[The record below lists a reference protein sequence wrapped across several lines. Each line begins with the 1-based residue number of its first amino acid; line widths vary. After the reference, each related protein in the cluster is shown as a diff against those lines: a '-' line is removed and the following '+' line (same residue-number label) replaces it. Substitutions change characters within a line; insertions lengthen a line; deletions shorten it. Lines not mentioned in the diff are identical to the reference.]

1 MKMQSYTA
9 EVLNSLKAKYPWEK
23 EYIQSVSEVFKSIA
37 PVVDETPEYRHNKI
51 LEQLVEPDRSITFRV
66 PWRDDRGI
74 LQVNTGHR
82 VEFNNVLGPYKGG
95 LRFHASVTLS
105 IVKCLG
111 FEQIFKNALTGLLLG
126 GGKGG
131 SDFNPRGKTDTEIMR
146 FCQSFMIELSKHIG
160 ATTDVPAGDIGVGTR
175 EIGYMFGMYR
185 KLTDAFEGVLT
196 GKGLGWG
203 GSYLRPEAT
212 GYGVV
217 YFAQEVLNAKN
228 EKIDGKTVTVSGFG
242 NVAWGV
248 VKKIN
253 ELGGK
258 VVTLSGPDGFIYDP
272 DGVKGEKVDYML
284 KMRLSGNDVVKDYAD
299 KFKVEFYPGK
309 TPWCI
314 SCDLAIPCATQNEV
328 DLEDVKQLLGN
339 QVAYLIEGANL
350 PVTLEGMA
358 LLEDADIVYAPA
370 KACNAGGVACSC
382 FEMAQNANFMCW
394 TEEEV
399 DMRLHQVMKNIH
411 DQCFETA
418 KVYNREGDYVFGAN
432 VAGFRRV
439 ADAVIDQGSV

>member
-1 MKMQSYTA
+1 MQSYTA

>member
-1 MKMQSYTA
+1 MQSYIE
-9 EVLNSLKAKYPWEK
+9 EVLNSLKARYPWEK

-37 PVVDETPEYRHNKI
+37 PVLNEMPDYRHNKV
-51 LEQLVEPDRSITFRV
+51 LEQLVEPDRCITFRV

-95 LRFHASVTLS
+95 LRFHSSVTLS
-105 IVKCLG
+105 IIKCLG
-111 FEQIFKNALTGLLLG
+111 FEQIFKNSLTGLLLG

-131 SDFNPRGKTDTEIMR
+131 ADFNPRGKSDTEIMR
-146 FCQSFMIELSKHIG
+146 FCQSYMLELSKHIG
-160 ATTDVPAGDIGVGTR
+160 ASTDVPAGDIGVGTR

-185 KLTDAFEGVLT
+185 KLTDAFDGVLT

-217 YFAQEVLNAKN
+217 YFAQEVLSVRNDN
-228 EKIDGKTVTVSGFG
+228 IEGKTVCASGFG

-248 VKKIN
+248 TKKIN

-258 VVTLSGPDGFIYDP
+258 VVTLSGPDGFVYDP

-284 KMRLSGNDVVKDYAD
+284 KMRLSGNDIVKDYAD
-299 KFKVEFYPGK
+299 KFKVDFFPNK
-309 TPWCI
+309 TPWGI
-314 SCDLAIPCATQNEV
+314 PCDIAIPCATQNEV
-328 DLEDVKQLLGN
+328 GLEDVQQLLGN
-339 QVAYLIEGANL
+339 RVAYLIEGANL

-358 LLEDADIVYAPA
+358 MLEDANIVYAPA

-382 FEMAQNANFMCW
+382 FEMAQNANFMNW
-394 TEEEV
+394 TEQEV
-399 DMRLHQVMKNIH
+399 DMRLHLVMKNIH

-418 KVYNREGDYVFGAN
+418 KTFNREGDYVFGAN

-439 ADAVIDQGSV
+439 ADAIIDQGSV

>member
-1 MKMQSYTA
+1 MQSYTE
-9 EVLNSLKAKYPWEK
+9 EVLNSLKARYPWEK

-37 PVVDETPEYRHNKI
+37 PVLNEMPDYRHNKV
-51 LEQLVEPDRSITFRV
+51 LEQLVEPDRCITFRV
-66 PWRDDRGI
+66 PWRDDRGV

-95 LRFHASVTLS
+95 LRFHPSVTLS
-105 IVKCLG
+105 IIKCLG
-111 FEQIFKNALTGLLLG
+111 FEQIFKNSLTGLLLG

-131 SDFNPRGKTDTEIMR
+131 SDFNPRGKSDTEIMR
-146 FCQSFMIELSKHIG
+146 FCQSYMLELSKHIG
-160 ATTDVPAGDIGVGTR
+160 ASTDVPAGDIGVGTR

-185 KLTDAFEGVLT
+185 KLTDSFDGVLT

-217 YFAQEVLNAKN
+217 YFAQEVLSVRNDN
-228 EKIDGKTVTVSGFG
+228 IEGKTVCVSGFG

-248 VKKIN
+248 TKKIN

-258 VVTLSGPDGFIYDP
+258 VVTLSGPDGFVYDP

-284 KMRLSGNDVVKDYAD
+284 KMRLSGNDIVKDYAD
-299 KFKVEFYPGK
+299 KFKVDFFPNK
-309 TPWCI
+309 TPWGI
-314 SCDLAIPCATQNEV
+314 PCDIAIPCATQNEV
-328 DLEDVKQLLGN
+328 SLEDVQQLLGN
-339 QVAYLIEGANL
+339 RVAYLIEGANL

-358 LLEDADIVYAPA
+358 MLEDANIVYAPA

-382 FEMAQNANFMCW
+382 FEMAQNANFMNW
-394 TEEEV
+394 TEQEV
-399 DMRLHQVMKNIH
+399 DMRLHLVMKNIH

-418 KVYNREGDYVFGAN
+418 KTFNREGDYVFGAN

-439 ADAVIDQGSV
+439 ANAIIDQGSV

>member
-1 MKMQSYTA
+1 MQSYTA
-9 EVLNSLKAKYPWEK
+9 EVLNSLKTRYPWEK
-23 EYIQSVSEVFKSIA
+23 EFIQSVSEVFKSIS

-51 LEQLVEPDRSITFRV
+51 LEQLVEPDRTITFRV
-66 PWRDDRGI
+66 PWRDDRGG

-82 VEFNNVLGPYKGG
+82 VEFNNALGPYKGG

-105 IVKCLG
+105 IIKCLG

-146 FCQSFMIELSKHIG
+146 FCQNFMMELSKHIG
-160 ATTDVPAGDIGVGTR
+160 ASKDVPAGDIGVGTR

-185 KLTDAFEGVLT
+185 KLNDSFEGVLT

-203 GSYLRPEAT
+203 GSFLRPEAT

-228 EKIDGKTVTVSGFG
+228 DAIDGKTVTVSGFG

-253 ELGGK
+253 ELGGR

-272 DGVKGEKVDYML
+272 DGVTGEKVDYML
-284 KMRLSGNDVVKDYAD
+284 KMRLSGNDVVKDYAE
-299 KFKVEFYPGK
+299 KFKVDFHPDQ
-309 TPWCI
+309 TPWGVP
-314 SCDLAIPCATQNEV
+314 CDIAIPCATQNEV
-328 DLEDVKQLLGN
+328 GLEDVKQLLEN
-339 QVAYLIEGANL
+339 RVPYLIEGANL
-350 PVTLEGMA
+350 PVTLDGMA
-358 LLEDADIVYAPA
+358 LLEDADIVYGPA

-382 FEMAQNANFMCW
+382 FEMAQNANFMNW
-394 TEEEV
+394 TQEEV
-399 DMRLHQVMKNIH
+399 DIRLHQVMKHIH

-418 KVYNREGDYVFGAN
+418 KAFNKEGNYVFGAN

-439 ADAVIDQGSV
+439 AEAIIDQGSV